1 MVASKHVT
9 ILQVARKA
17 GVSTQTVSRV
27 VNDRPDVA
35 PQTRIRVQQ
44 VISELGY
51 RPNVIARSLIHR
63 RSYSLGVVATGLDYY
78 GPSNTLIGIEK
89 QARILGYSV
98 LLDLLHHP
106 EVEDVEQLLNRLL
119 SRQVDGIIWAVPE
132 IGDNRNWLQR
142 KTPEIPA
149 PIIYLSMEPNPRL
162 TTVSVD
168 NRLGGELAARHL
180 IEQGYR
186 HIGHITGPMNWWEAR
201 QRLIGWQDTLKEAGL
216 PAAENQIAHGDWS
229 AASGEQAMRKMLDQY
244 SQVEAIFASN
254 DQMALGALTFAYQRG
269 MRVPQDLALVGF
281 DDIPEAAYYYPPLTT
296 VRQNLID
303 LGGISVSELVREIDA
318 HHKNEFT
325 GQPQTIWL
333 PPELVVR
340 ASSIRE

>member
-17 GVSTQTVSRV
+17 GVSAQTVSRV
-27 VNDRPDVA
+27 INDRPDVA
-35 PQTRIRVQQ
+35 PETRLRVQQ
-44 VISELGY
+44 IINDMGY

-78 GPSNTLIGIEK
+78 GPSNTVIGIEK
-89 QARILGYSV
+89 QARTLGYSL

-106 EVEDVEQLLNRLL
+106 DAVDVEQLLNRLL

-149 PIIYLSMEPNPRL
+149 PIIYLSMAPNPRL

-201 QRLIGWQDTLKEAGL
+201 QRLAGWQDTLKEAGL
-216 PAAENQIAHGDWS
+216 PAAEHQIAHGDWS
-229 AASGEQAMRKMLDQY
+229 AASGEQAMRSLLTQFP
-244 SQVEAIFASN
+244 QVEAIFASN
-254 DQMALGALTFAYQRG
+254 DQMALGALTFAYQQG

-281 DDIPEAAYYYPPLTT
+281 DDIPEAAYYYPRLTT

-303 LGGISVSELVREIDA
+303 LGGISVSELVRMIES
-318 HHKNEFT
+318 HHKNEPS
-325 GQPQTIWL
+325 GEPQTIWL